1 MVLTAVV
8 NDRVSNIL
16 TTYKFIT
23 RLLDGSEVG
32 MGGEEAAGEFLHY
45 FGVAVADEGFYKVG
59 SEGAFQTDLVP
70 VFLVP
75 VPRGFY
81 LAVVV
86 AQINRIVG
94 ITFHHKVIGPDKSD
108 TPEDLAVDTKQQ
120 VILSKCHVFTRH
132 RQ

>member
-1 MVLTAVV
+1 MTAVAS
-8 NDRVSNIL
+8 NRVSDS
-16 TTYKFIT
+16 T
-23 RLLDGSEVG
+23 RLLDGGEVG
-32 MGGEEAAGEFLHY
+32 MGGAEAAGEFLHY
-45 FGVAVADEGFYKVG
+45 FGVAVADEGLYEVG

-108 TPEDLAVDTKQQ
+108 TTKDLTVDAKQQ
-120 VILSKCHVFTRH
+120 VILSKCHIFTRH
-132 RQ
+132 WQ

>member
-1 MVLTAVV
+1 
-8 NDRVSNIL
+8 
-16 TTYKFIT
+16 
-23 RLLDGSEVG
+23 
-32 MGGEEAAGEFLHY
+32 MGGAEAAGEFLHY
-45 FGVAVADEGFYKVG
+45 FGVAMADERLYEVG

-86 AQINRIVG
+86 AQINCIVG

-108 TPEDLAVDTKQQ
+108 TPEDLAVDAEQQ
-120 VILSKCHVFTRH
+120 VILSKCHIFTRH
-132 RQ
+132 WQ